1 MVLDTNAA
9 GVYAIAPTPFNSD
22 GSIDWRSVDRMTD
35 FYFEAGCN
43 GFTVLGVLGE
53 APKLDAA
60 EALALA
66 ERVIKRADGKPI
78 IVGVSAPGYAAMR
91 ALAKSV
97 MDRGAGA
104 VMIAPPAT
112 VRTDDQIATYF
123 RNAVEAIGTDIPWI
137 LQDYPLA
144 THVVMSTNV
153 IRRIVTENPSLV
165 AIKHEDWPGLEKIST
180 LLGFMKERSMRTISI
195 LVGNNGLFLDFELE
209 RGVNGA
215 NTGYPFP
222 EMLVETVR
230 LSKSNNRDA
239 AHDLFDAH
247 LPLLRYEQQPGVG
260 LAVRKYILTL
270 RGILSSDVQRNPS
283 MRLSEAGYSEVNF
296 LLARVARH
304 DPRANLQ
311 PALGSGRAS
320 RQ

>member
-1 MVLDTNAA
+1 MVLDSNAA
-9 GVYAIAPTPFNSD
+9 GVYAIAPTPFNED
-22 GSIDWRSVDRMTD
+22 GSIDWNSVDRMTD
-35 FYFEAGCN
+35 FYFETGCN

-60 EALALA
+60 EALAIA
-66 ERVIKRADGKPI
+66 QRVIKRANGKPI
-78 IVGVSAPGYAAMR
+78 IVGVSAPGFAAMR

-97 MDRGAGA
+97 MDQGAGA
-104 VMIAPPAT
+104 VMIAPPIT
-112 VRTDDQIATYF
+112 VRSDDQITAYF

-144 THVVMSTNV
+144 TSVVMSANV
-153 IRRIVTENPSLV
+153 VRKIVADNPSMV
-165 AIKHEDWPGLEKIST
+165 AIKHEDWPGLEKITT
-180 LLGFMKERSMRTISI
+180 LRGFMKEGSMRMVSI

-260 LAVRKYILTL
+260 LGVRKYVLKL
-270 RGILSSDVQRNPS
+270 RGILSSDVQRNPGV
-283 MRLSEAGYSEVNF
+283 RLSQTGYAEVNY
-296 LLARVARH
+296 LLSRVARH
-304 DPRANLQ
+304 DPRANLK
-311 PALGSGRAS
+311 
-320 RQ
+320 